1 MKYQDDIED
10 NEAFFFELDNVLY
23 PEKDYQLQV
32 YYLFAQFIEY
42 GEQVDAQP
50 IIRFM
55 ENTYLEEGH
64 DGIFEKT
71 AAQFD
76 LDAKYSINFDL
87 LQQNA
92 RLPLKLLL
100 YAPVLKFLQEVIAA
114 GKKPFLLTAGD
125 PLKQL
130 NKIKQ
135 IEWNGAEQHLVVYF
149 ANEIANG
156 SYPGAIDAV
165 ILNHDLD
172 RDKILMIGQE
182 KMHKNIALSSKI
194 KFLSI
199 EKLLV
204 S

>member
-55 ENTYLEEGH
+55 ENIYLEEGH

-114 GKKPFLLTAGD
+114 GKKLFLLTAGD

-135 IEWNGAEQHLVVYF
+135 IEWNGAEQRLVVYF
-149 ANEIANG
+149 ADEIANG

-199 EKLLV
+199 RKLLV

>member
-114 GKKPFLLTAGD
+114 GKKLFLLTSGD

-135 IEWNGAEQHLVVYF
+135 IEWNGAEQRLVVYF
-149 ANEIANG
+149 ADEIDNG

-182 KMHKNIALSSKI
+182 KMHKNIALSSNI

-199 EKLLV
+199 GKLLV

>member
-42 GEQVDAQP
+42 GEQMDAQP

-114 GKKPFLLTAGD
+114 GKKLFLLTAGD

-199 EKLLV
+199 GKLLV

>member
-32 YYLFAQFIEY
+32 YYLFGQFIEY

-55 ENTYLEEGH
+55 ESTYLEEGH

-114 GKKPFLLTAGD
+114 GKKLFLLTAGD

-199 EKLLV
+199 GKLLV

>member
-55 ENTYLEEGH
+55 ENIYLEEGH

-114 GKKPFLLTAGD
+114 GKKLFLLTAGD

-135 IEWNGAEQHLVVYF
+135 IEWNGAEQRLVVYF
-149 ANEIANG
+149 ADEIANG

-199 EKLLV
+199 GKLLV